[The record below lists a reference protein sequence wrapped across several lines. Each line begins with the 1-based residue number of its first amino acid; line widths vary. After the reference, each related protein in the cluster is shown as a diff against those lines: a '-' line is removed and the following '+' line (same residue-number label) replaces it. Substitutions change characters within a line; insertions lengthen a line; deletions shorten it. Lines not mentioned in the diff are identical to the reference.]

1 MDKIEKVRT
10 YLESKNPQLNIIVL
24 EEDTSTSFLAAQ
36 ALGTEVG
43 QIAKS
48 ILFKT
53 KDDDFLMIVLAGD
66 VKIDNKA
73 VRQLI
78 GSRVR
83 MANAEEVEQITGFSI
98 GGVCPFALRQ
108 EVPIFLDESLKRFEV
123 VYAAAGTSNTALP
136 ISFEELCR
144 VTGGQP
150 CQVSL
155 TA

>member
-10 YLESKNPQLNIIVL
+10 FLNSRNPELKIIVL
-24 EEDTSTSFLAAQ
+24 EEDTSTSYLAAQ

-53 KDDDFLMIVLAGD
+53 KNDDYLLIVSAGD
-66 VKIDNKA
+66 VKINNKA
-73 VRQLI
+73 VKELV

-83 MANAEEVEQITGFSI
+83 MANAEEVEQVTGFSI
-98 GGVCPFALRQ
+98 GGVCPFALKQ
-108 EVPIFLDESLKRFEV
+108 EVPVFLDESLRRYDV

-144 VTGGQP
+144 ITGGQP

-155 TA
+155 IA

>member
-1 MDKIEKVRT
+1 VDKIEKVRT
-10 YLESKNPQLNIIVL
+10 FLNSRNPELKIIVL
-24 EEDTSTSFLAAQ
+24 EEDTSTSYLAAQ

-53 KDDDFLMIVLAGD
+53 KNDDYLLIVSAGD

-73 VRQLI
+73 VKELV

-83 MANAEEVEQITGFSI
+83 MANAEEVEQVTGFSI
-98 GGVCPFALRQ
+98 GGVCPFALKQ
-108 EVPIFLDESLKRFEV
+108 EVPVFLDESLRRYDV

-144 VTGGQP
+144 ITGGQP

-155 TA
+155 IA